1 MNVIFVRAKN
11 GELTDTFKR
20 NGFAAIGWIEQPLKD
35 FSNWDVIEAQYRHD
49 FPDGSPVKV
58 GVNVGQIYRFMNEI
72 KIGTIVITPYRDGT
86 LLIGQATGTPY
97 FRQDERCEFYL
108 RVNVAW
114 ENERFDRRLLSIPTQ
129 NTIRSSLTIF
139 RVIAVHEIAS
149 LARITMPFS
158 NQEISLQSVNHSISY
173 VEAIRQ
179 QLLTLD
185 PTEFE
190 IFVNCI
196 MQSLGFES
204 TQEHGGVG
212 DGGTDVEG
220 TLNVLGF
227 ASIKLQIQVKRYESS
242 SISER
247 EIRNFRGSIKQGY
260 QGTFITLSAFSRK
273 AIESASNLNFQPINL
288 IDGKQLI
295 EVFIEQFDK
304 VIQLIEDNE
313 AYRPLL
319 DKLRFK
325 KIIIPQ

>member
-1 MNVIFVRAKN
+1 MNVIVVRALN
-11 GELTDTFKR
+11 GELTDTFKQ
-20 NGFAAIGWIEQPLKD
+20 NGFAAIGWLEEPIATFSDWDTIER
-35 FSNWDVIEAQYRHD
+35 QYRQD

-58 GVNVGQIYRFMNEI
+58 GVNVGQIYRFLNEI
-72 KIGTIVITPYRDGT
+72 KVGTIVVTPYRDET
-86 LLIGQATGTPY
+86 LLIGQAISEAY
-97 FRQDERCEFYL
+97 FKQDDTCRFCY
-108 RVNVAW
+108 RVNVDW
-114 ENERFDRRLLSIPTQ
+114 KDDRFDRRLLSIPTQ

-139 RVIAVHEIAS
+139 RVPAIHEIAN
-149 LARITMPFS
+149 LAQIP
-158 NQEISLQSVNHSISY
+158 LPDSIQPTAALAVQQNSY
-173 VEAIRQ
+173 IEVVKA

-185 PTEFE
+185 ATEFE

-204 TQEHGGVG
+204 TQEHGNVG

-220 TLNVLGF
+220 ILNVLGF
-227 ASIKLQIQVKRYESS
+227 ASIKLQIQVKRYESNT
-242 SISER
+242 ISER
-247 EIRNFRGSIKQGY
+247 EIRNFRGSLKNGY
-260 QGTFITLSAFSRK
+260 QGTFITLSSFSKK
-273 AIESASNLNFQPINL
+273 AVESASSPNYQPINL

-304 VIQLIEDNE
+304 VMQLIEDNE

>member
-1 MNVIFVRAKN
+1 MNVIVVRALN
-11 GELTDTFKR
+11 GELTDTFKQ
-20 NGFAAIGWIEQPLKD
+20 NGFAAIGWIEEP
-35 FSNWDVIEAQYRHD
+35 IENFNDWETIERQYRQD

-58 GVNVGQIYRFMNEI
+58 GVNVGQIYRFLNEI
-72 KIGTIVITPYRDGT
+72 KVGTIVITPYRDGT
-86 LLIGQATGTPY
+86 LLIGQATSEAYYQKDTIC
-97 FRQDERCEFYL
+97 RFYC

-114 ENERFDRRLLSIPTQ
+114 KNERYDRRLLSIPTQ

-139 RVIAVHEIAS
+139 RVPAIHEIAN
-149 LARITMPFS
+149 LARIPLPDSILPTT
-158 NQEISLQSVNHSISY
+158 SLSVQQNNYIE
-173 VEAIRQ
+173 VIKA
-179 QLLTLD
+179 QLLSLD

-204 TQEHGGVG
+204 TQEHGNVG

-220 TLNVLGF
+220 ILNVLGF
-227 ASIKLQIQVKRYESS
+227 ASIKLQIQVKRYESNA
-242 SISER
+242 ISER
-247 EIRNFRGSIKQGY
+247 EIRNFRGSLKNGY
-260 QGTFITLSAFSRK
+260 QGTFITLSSFSRK
-273 AIESASNLNFQPINL
+273 AVESASSPNFQPINL

-304 VIQLIEDNE
+304 VMQLIEDNE
-313 AYRPLL
+313 SYRSLL

>member
-1 MNVIFVRAKN
+1 MNVIFVRALN
-11 GELTDTFKR
+11 GELTDTFKQ
-20 NGFAAIGWIEQPLKD
+20 NGFAAIGWLEQPLENYTD
-35 FSNWDVIEAQYRHD
+35 RDLVERQYRQD
-49 FPDGSPVKV
+49 FPDGSPIKV
-58 GVNVGQIYRFMNEI
+58 GVNVGQIYRFLTEI
-72 KIGTIVITPYRDGT
+72 KVGTIVVTPYRDGS
-86 LLIGQATGTPY
+86 LLIGQATSQAY
-97 FRQDERCEFYL
+97 FQQDDICRFCY

-114 ENERFDRRLLSIPTQ
+114 KQERFNRGLLSIPTQ

-139 RVIAVHEIAS
+139 RVTAIHEIAS
-149 LARITMPFS
+149 LAGIILPNDIQPIAPIAVQHRNYIET
-158 NQEISLQSVNHSISY
+158 
-173 VEAIRQ
+173 IRQ

-204 TQEHGGVG
+204 TQEHGSVG

-220 TLNVLGF
+220 VLNVLGF
-227 ASIKLQIQVKRYESS
+227 ASIKLQIQVKRYESN

-247 EIRNFRGSIKQGY
+247 EIRNFRGSLKNGY
-260 QGTFITLSAFSRK
+260 QGTFITLSSFSRK
-273 AIESASNLNFQPINL
+273 AIESATNPHFQPINL

-313 AYRPLL
+313 VYRPLL

>member
-1 MNVIFVRAKN
+1 MNVIFVRALN
-11 GELTDTFKR
+11 GELTETFKQ
-20 NGFAAIGWIEQPLKD
+20 NSYAAIGWLEQPLEDYTNKD
-35 FSNWDVIEAQYRHD
+35 LVERQYRQD
-49 FPDGSPVKV
+49 FPDGSPIKV
-58 GVNVGQIYRFMNEI
+58 GVNVGQIYRFLNEI
-72 KIGTIVITPYRDGT
+72 KVGTIIVTPYRDGS
-86 LLIGQATGTPY
+86 LLIGQATSQPY
-97 FRQDERCEFYL
+97 FKQDDTCRFCY
-108 RVNVAW
+108 RVNIAW
-114 ENERFDRRLLSIPTQ
+114 KNDRFNRGLLSIPTQ

-139 RVIAVHEIAS
+139 RVLAIHEIAS
-149 LARITMPFS
+149 LAGITLPNDIQPFT
-158 NQEISLQSVNHSISY
+158 SISIQQNNY
-173 VEAIRQ
+173 VETIRQ

-185 PTEFE
+185 FTEFE

-204 TQEHGGVG
+204 TQEHGRVG

-242 SISER
+242 SISGR
-247 EIRNFRGSIKQGY
+247 EIINFRGSIKQGY
-260 QGTFITLSAFSRK
+260 QGTFITLSTFSRK

>member
-1 MNVIFVRAKN
+1 MNVIFVRALN
-11 GELTDTFKR
+11 GELTDTFR
-20 NGFAAIGWIEQPLKD
+20 QNGYAAIGWLEQPLEDYTNKD
-35 FSNWDVIEAQYRHD
+35 LVERLYRQD
-49 FPDGSPVKV
+49 FPDGSPIKV
-58 GVNVGQIYRFMNEI
+58 GVNVGQIYRFLNEI
-72 KIGTIVITPYRDGT
+72 KVGTIVVTPYRDGS
-86 LLIGQATGTPY
+86 LLIGQATSQAY
-97 FRQDERCEFYL
+97 FQQDDTCRFCY

-114 ENERFDRRLLSIPTQ
+114 KNERFNRSLLSIPTQ

-139 RVIAVHEIAS
+139 RVLAIHEIAS
-149 LARITMPFS
+149 LASITLP
-158 NQEISLQSVNHSISY
+158 NDIQPLTLISIQQNSY
-173 VEAIRQ
+173 VETIRQ

-204 TQEHGGVG
+204 TQEHGSVG

-220 TLNVLGF
+220 ILNVLGF
-227 ASIKLQIQVKRYESS
+227 ASIKLQIQVKRYANT
-242 SISER
+242 SISEP
-247 EIRNFRGSIKQGY
+247 EIRNFRGSLRNGY
-260 QGTFITLSAFSRK
+260 QGTFITLSSFSRK
-273 AIESASNLNFQPINL
+273 AIESATNAHFQPINL

-313 AYRPLL
+313 VYRPLL